1 MAVLQGVGFSEV
13 VDDLL
18 AAAKAAGLRL
28 WTVGDTLYYS
38 GPHKAIARLLPDLAA
53 NEGALV
59 SALAG
64 APNEGIIQDL
74 KWLAERHEGA
84 LLETQAAI
92 ICRAQPSITADQA
105 KAMAMAHVE
114 GLVCQLEGVP
124 PSARH

>member
-1 MAVLQGVGFSEV
+1 MAVLQGGGFSEV

-18 AAAKAAGLRL
+18 AAAKAAGVRL
-28 WTVGDTLYYS
+28 WTAGDTLYYS

-53 NEGALV
+53 NEDGLV

-64 APNEGIIQDL
+64 APNLGIISDL
-74 KWLAERHEGA
+74 KWLAERHEGPLLAA
-84 LLETQAAI
+84 LVATYQTSML
-92 ICRAQPSITADQA
+92 ADQA
-105 KAMAMAHVE
+105 KARAMAHLE